1 MDKNLTTLL
10 KVQIPDLNATEH
22 DPEALNLK
30 KIRDILL
37 KPPYT
42 GQQPDAASFF
52 LNSEGK
58 QELFLRVSSLVARAL
73 RKHDVL

>member
-37 KPPYT
+37 KPSNT
-42 GQQPDAASFF
+42 RQQPDAASFL

-58 QELFLRVSSLVARAL
+58 LELFLRVSSLVARTL
-73 RKHDVL
+73 GEHHVL